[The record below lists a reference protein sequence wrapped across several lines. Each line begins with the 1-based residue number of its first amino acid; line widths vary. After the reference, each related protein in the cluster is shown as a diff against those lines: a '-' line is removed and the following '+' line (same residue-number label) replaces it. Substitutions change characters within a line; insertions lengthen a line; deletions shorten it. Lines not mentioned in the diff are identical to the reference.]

1 MEVLFGILLLAVCV
15 GAAYVLTSKDK
26 IDTNKDGKIDGEEL
40 KAAAQPVVEKVVEKV
55 EEAAKPLDL
64 NQDGKVDLADA
75 KEAVK
80 RGKAKAKAKVEE
92 VKTEVKKRTGRKPS
106 TKA

>member
-1 MEVLFGILLLAVCV
+1 FGILLLAVCV

-80 RGKAKAKAKVEE
+80 RGKAKVEE

-106 TKA
+106 AKA

>member
-15 GAAYVLTSKDK
+15 GAVYVLTSKDK
-26 IDTNKDGKIDGEEL
+26 IDTNKDGKVDGEEL
-40 KAAAQPVVEKVVEKV
+40 KAAAQPLVEKVVEKV

-80 RGKAKAKAKVEE
+80 RGKAKVEE

-106 TKA
+106 AKA

>member
-15 GAAYVLTSKDK
+15 GAVYVLTSKDK
-26 IDTNKDGKIDGEEL
+26 IDTNKDGKVDGEEL
-40 KAAAQPVVEKVVEKV
+40 KAAAQPLVEKVVEKV

-80 RGKAKAKAKVEE
+80 RGKAKVEE

>member
-80 RGKAKAKAKVEE
+80 RGKAKVEE

>member
-80 RGKAKAKAKVEE
+80 RGKAKVEE

-106 TKA
+106 AKA

>member
-40 KAAAQPVVEKVVEKV
+40 KAAAQPVVEKVVEAV
-55 EEAAKPLDL
+55 QPLDL